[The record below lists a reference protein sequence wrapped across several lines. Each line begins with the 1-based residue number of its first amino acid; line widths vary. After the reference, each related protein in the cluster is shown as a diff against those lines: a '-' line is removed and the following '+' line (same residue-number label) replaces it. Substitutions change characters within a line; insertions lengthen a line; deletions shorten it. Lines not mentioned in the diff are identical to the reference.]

1 MGLRTFS
8 RVRGLKLSVNMSAR
22 SIGYSKWMEILI
34 RALRS
39 DATLGE
45 RLILEITENSA
56 MLVPELVSKF
66 MADMQK
72 KGLVLRLTIL
82 VPASL
87 LFDI

>member
-1 MGLRTFS
+1 
-8 RVRGLKLSVNMSAR
+8 
-22 SIGYSKWMEILI
+22 MEILI